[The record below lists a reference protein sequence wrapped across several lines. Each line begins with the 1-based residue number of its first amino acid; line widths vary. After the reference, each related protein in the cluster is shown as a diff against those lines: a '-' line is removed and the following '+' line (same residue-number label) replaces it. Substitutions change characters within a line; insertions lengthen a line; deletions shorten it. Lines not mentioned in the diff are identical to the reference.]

1 MQNIVSLDPLYKR
14 DSKGKVR
21 VWTMQVGY
29 DNENVAGI
37 RTISGLVDGQKV
49 TSEWNLT
56 EAKNVGRSN
65 ATTAKTQA
73 EFEAQ
78 AEWTKNVDKDYFVD
92 VNAIDSY
99 VAFKPMLAH
108 DFTKTPVTSGY
119 TQPKLDGIRMV
130 VNTRGLYSRSNKEI
144 VAVPHIAVELE
155 EFIANHPTITLDG
168 ELYNHEL
175 KDNFQKITSLVRKT
189 VNLGADELAES
200 AELVEYHVYDMFDS
214 ANPEL
219 TFSERMQ
226 WLLENLP
233 VGDSEYEADKKVRL
247 VQTDICHDAGDIDM
261 HYGEYTEAGYE
272 GQMIRQDTAYENKR
286 SKNLLKR
293 KEFITE
299 EYEVVEVHEGQG
311 NWAGY
316 AKRLTLKMS
325 DGTTFSSGIRGSQA
339 KLKELLE
346 NPNID
351 WATCRYFELSN
362 DGVPRFPVT
371 IDYGTGVRTD

>member
-21 VWTMQVGY
+21 IWTMQVGFN
-29 DNENVAGI
+29 NENEAGI

-78 AEWTKNVDKDYFVD
+78 AEWTKNVDKEYFVD

-99 VAFKPMLAH
+99 TAFKPMLAH
-108 DFTKTPVTSGY
+108 DFTKTPVTSGI

-144 VAVPHIAVELE
+144 VAVPHIAEALAD
-155 EFIANHPTITLDG
+155 FIKDHPTITLDG

-200 AELVEYHVYDMFDS
+200 KELVQYHIYDMFDS
-214 ANPEL
+214 ANPDM
-219 TFSERMQ
+219 TFMQRYNWIQKNVHLVNKKAVGIHLVPVAICETSE
-226 WLLENLP
+226 E
-233 VGDSEYEADKKVRL
+233 
-247 VQTDICHDAGDIDM
+247 IDVM
-261 HYGEYTEAGYE
+261 YGEYTQAGYE
-272 GQMIRQDTAYENKR
+272 GQMIRQDAVYENKR
-286 SKNLLKR
+286 SKGLLKR

-316 AKRLTLKMS
+316 AKRLTLKMA

-371 IDYGTGVRTD
+371 IDYGTGVRND

>member
-1 MQNIVSLDPLYKR
+1 MQTIISLNPLYKR

-56 EAKNVGRSN
+56 EAKNIGRSN

-78 AEWTKNVDKDYFVD
+78 AEWTKNVDKEYFVD

-99 VAFKPMLAH
+99 TAFKPMLAH
-108 DFTKTPVTSGY
+108 DFTKTPVTSGI

-144 VAVPHIAVELE
+144 VAVPHIAEALAD
-155 EFIANHPTITLDG
+155 FIKDHPTVTLDG

-200 AELVEYHVYDMFDS
+200 KELVQYHIYDMFDS
-214 ANPEL
+214 ANPDM
-219 TFSERMQ
+219 TFMQRYNWIQKNVHLVNKKAVGIHLVPVAICETSE
-226 WLLENLP
+226 E
-233 VGDSEYEADKKVRL
+233 
-247 VQTDICHDAGDIDM
+247 IDVM
-261 HYGEYTEAGYE
+261 YGEYTQAGYE
-272 GQMIRQDTAYENKR
+272 GQMIRQDAVYENKR
-286 SKNLLKR
+286 SKGLLKR

-299 EYEVVEVHEGQG
+299 EYEVVQVHEGQG

-316 AKRLTLKMS
+316 AKRLTLKMA

-371 IDYGTGVRTD
+371 IDYGTGVRND

>member
-1 MQNIVSLDPLYKR
+1 MQNVVSLDPLYKR

-21 VWTMQVGY
+21 IWTMEVGFNNN
-29 DNENVAGI
+29 DEAGI
-37 RTISGLVDGQKV
+37 RTISGLLDGQKV
-49 TSEWNLT
+49 TSAWNLT

-78 AEWTKNVDKDYFVD
+78 AEWTKNVDKEYFAD

-99 VAFKPMLAH
+99 TAFKPMLAH
-108 DFTKTPVTSGY
+108 DFTKTPVTSGI

-144 VAVPHIAVELE
+144 VAVPHIAEALA
-155 EFIANHPTITLDG
+155 EFIKDHPTVTLDG

-200 AELVEYHVYDMFDS
+200 KELVQYHIYDMFDS
-214 ANPEL
+214 ANPDM
-219 TFSERMQ
+219 TFMQRYNWIQKNVHLVNKKAVGIHLVASAICETSE
-226 WLLENLP
+226 E
-233 VGDSEYEADKKVRL
+233 
-247 VQTDICHDAGDIDM
+247 IDVM
-261 HYGEYTEAGYE
+261 YGEYTTAGYE
-272 GQMIRQDTAYENKR
+272 GQMVRQDTIYENKR
-286 SKNLLKR
+286 SKGLLKR

-299 EYEVVEVHEGQG
+299 EYQVVEVHEGQG

-316 AKRLTLKMS
+316 AKRLTLKMA
-325 DGTTFSSGIRGSQA
+325 DGTTFSSGIRGSQSQ
-339 KLKELLE
+339 LKTLLE

-371 IDYGTGVRTD
+371 IDYGTGVRND

>member
-21 VWTMQVGY
+21 IWTMQVGFN
-29 DNENVAGI
+29 NENEAGI
-37 RTISGLVDGQKV
+37 RTISGLVDGQKL

-78 AEWTKNVDKDYFVD
+78 AEWTKNVDKEYFVD

-99 VAFKPMLAH
+99 TAFKPMLAH
-108 DFTKTPVTSGY
+108 DFTKTPVTSGI

-144 VAVPHIAVELE
+144 VAVPHIAEALAD
-155 EFIANHPTITLDG
+155 FIKDHPTVTLDG

-200 AELVEYHVYDMFDS
+200 KELVQYHIYDMFDS
-214 ANPEL
+214 ANPDM
-219 TFSERMQ
+219 TFMQRYNWIQKNVHLVNKKAVGIHLVPVAICETSE
-226 WLLENLP
+226 E
-233 VGDSEYEADKKVRL
+233 
-247 VQTDICHDAGDIDM
+247 IDVM
-261 HYGEYTEAGYE
+261 YGEYTQAGYE
-272 GQMIRQDTAYENKR
+272 GQMIRQDAVYENKR
-286 SKNLLKR
+286 SKGLLKR

-316 AKRLTLKMS
+316 AKRLTLKMP

-371 IDYGTGVRTD
+371 IDYGTGVRND

>member
-21 VWTMQVGY
+21 VWMMEVGY
-29 DNENVAGI
+29 NNDNEAGI

-49 TSEWNLT
+49 TSAWNLT

-92 VNAIDSY
+92 ANDIDSY
-99 VAFKPMLAH
+99 TAFKPMLAH
-108 DFTKTPVTSGY
+108 DFTKTPVTSGI

-144 VAVPHIAVELE
+144 VAVPHIAEALADFVKD
-155 EFIANHPTITLDG
+155 HPTVTLDG

-200 AELVEYHVYDMFDS
+200 AELVQYHIYDMFDS
-214 ANPEL
+214 ANPNM
-219 TFSERMQ
+219 TFMQRYNWIQKNVHLVNKKAVGIHLVASAICETSE
-226 WLLENLP
+226 E
-233 VGDSEYEADKKVRL
+233 
-247 VQTDICHDAGDIDM
+247 IDVM
-261 HYGEYTEAGYE
+261 YGEYTTAGYE
-272 GQMIRQDTAYENKR
+272 GQMIRQDTVYENKR
-286 SKNLLKR
+286 SKGLLKR

-299 EYEVVEVHEGQG
+299 EYEVVQVHEGQG

-316 AKRLTLKMS
+316 AKRLTLKMP

-371 IDYGTGVRTD
+371 IDYGTGVRND

>member
-1 MQNIVSLDPLYKR
+1 MQNIVSLDLLYKR

-21 VWTMQVGY
+21 VWMMEVGFNN
-29 DNENVAGI
+29 DNEAGI

-49 TSEWNLT
+49 TSAWNLT

-92 VNAIDSY
+92 ANDIDSY
-99 VAFKPMLAH
+99 TAFKPMLAH
-108 DFTKTPVTSGY
+108 DFTKTPVTSGI

-144 VAVPHIAVELE
+144 VAVPHIAEALAD
-155 EFIANHPTITLDG
+155 FIKDHPTVTLDG

-200 AELVEYHVYDMFDS
+200 KELVQYHIYDMFDS
-214 ANPEL
+214 ANPNM
-219 TFSERMQ
+219 TFMQ
-226 WLLENLP
+226 RYNWIQKNVHLVNKKA
-233 VGDSEYEADKKVRL
+233 VGIHL
-247 VQTDICHDAGDIDM
+247 VASAICETTEEIDVM
-261 HYGEYTEAGYE
+261 YGEYTTAGYE
-272 GQMIRQDTAYENKR
+272 GQMVRQDTVYENKR
-286 SKNLLKR
+286 SKGLLKR

-299 EYEVVEVHEGQG
+299 EYEVVQVHEGQG

-316 AKRLTLKMS
+316 AKRLTLKMA

-339 KLKELLE
+339 QLKTLLE

-371 IDYGTGVRTD
+371 IDYGVGARND

>member
-1 MQNIVSLDPLYKR
+1 MQNVVSLDPLYKR
-14 DSKGKVR
+14 DSNGKVR
-21 VWTMQVGY
+21 IWTMEVGFNS
-29 DNENVAGI
+29 DDEAGI

-49 TSEWNLT
+49 TSAWNLT

-78 AEWTKNVDKDYFVD
+78 AEWTKNVDKEYFVD

-99 VAFKPMLAH
+99 TAFKPMLAH
-108 DFTKTPVTSGY
+108 DFTKTPVTSGI

-144 VAVPHIAVELE
+144 VAVPHIAEALA
-155 EFIANHPTITLDG
+155 EFIKDHPTVTLDG

-200 AELVEYHVYDMFDS
+200 KDLVQYHIYDMFDS
-214 ANPEL
+214 ANPDM
-219 TFSERMQ
+219 TFMQRYNWIQKNVHLVNKKAVGIHLVASAICETSE
-226 WLLENLP
+226 E
-233 VGDSEYEADKKVRL
+233 
-247 VQTDICHDAGDIDM
+247 IDVM
-261 HYGEYTEAGYE
+261 YGEYTTAGYE
-272 GQMIRQDTAYENKR
+272 GQMVRQDTVYENKR
-286 SKNLLKR
+286 SKGLLKR

-299 EYEVVEVHEGQG
+299 EYQVVEVHEGQG

-316 AKRLTLKMS
+316 AKRLTLKMPN
-325 DGTTFSSGIRGSQA
+325 GTTFSSGIRGSQA
-339 KLKELLE
+339 QLKTLLE

-371 IDYGTGVRTD
+371 IDYGVGERND

>member
-21 VWTMQVGY
+21 IWTMEVGY
-29 DNENVAGI
+29 NNDNEAGI

-49 TSEWNLT
+49 TSAWNLT

-99 VAFKPMLAH
+99 TAFKPMLAH
-108 DFTKTPVTSGY
+108 DFTKTPVTSGI

-144 VAVPHIAVELE
+144 VAVPHIAEALADFVKD
-155 EFIANHPTITLDG
+155 HPTVTLDG

-200 AELVEYHVYDMFDS
+200 KELVQYHIYDMFDS
-214 ANPEL
+214 ANPDM
-219 TFSERMQ
+219 TFMQ
-226 WLLENLP
+226 RYNWIQKNVHLVNKKA
-233 VGDSEYEADKKVRL
+233 VGIHL
-247 VQTDICHDAGDIDM
+247 VASAICETTEEIDVM
-261 HYGEYTEAGYE
+261 YGEYTTAGYE
-272 GQMIRQDTAYENKR
+272 GQMVRQDTVYENKR
-286 SKNLLKR
+286 SKGLLKR

-299 EYEVVEVHEGQG
+299 EYEVVQVHEGQG

-316 AKRLTLKMS
+316 AKRLTLKMA

-371 IDYGTGVRTD
+371 IDYGIGERSD

>member
-1 MQNIVSLDPLYKR
+1 MQNVVSLDPLYKR

-21 VWTMQVGY
+21 IWTMEVGFNS
-29 DNENVAGI
+29 DNEAGI

-49 TSEWNLT
+49 TSAWNIT

-78 AEWTKNVDKDYFVD
+78 AEWTKNVDKEYFAD

-99 VAFKPMLAH
+99 TAFKPMLAH
-108 DFTKTPVTSGY
+108 DFTKTPVTSGI

-130 VNTRGLYSRSNKEI
+130 VNTRGLYSRSNKPI
-144 VAVPHIAVELE
+144 VAVPHIAEALA
-155 EFIANHPTITLDG
+155 EFIKDHPTVTLDG

-200 AELVEYHVYDMFDS
+200 AELVQYHIYDMFDS
-214 ANPEL
+214 ANPNM
-219 TFSERMQ
+219 TFMQRYNWIQKNVHLVNKKAVGIYLVASAICETSE
-226 WLLENLP
+226 E
-233 VGDSEYEADKKVRL
+233 
-247 VQTDICHDAGDIDM
+247 IDVM
-261 HYGEYTEAGYE
+261 YGEYTTAGYE
-272 GQMIRQDTAYENKR
+272 GQMVRQDTIYENKR
-286 SKNLLKR
+286 SKGLLKR

-299 EYEVVEVHEGQG
+299 EYQVVEVHEGQG

-316 AKRLTLKMS
+316 AKRLTLKMA
-325 DGTTFSSGIRGSQA
+325 DGTTFSSGIRGSQSQ
-339 KLKELLE
+339 LKTLLE

-371 IDYGTGVRTD
+371 IDYGTGVRND

>member
-21 VWTMQVGY
+21 IWTMEVGY
-29 DNENVAGI
+29 NNDNEAGI

-49 TSEWNLT
+49 TSAWNLT

-99 VAFKPMLAH
+99 TAFKPMLAH
-108 DFTKTPVTSGY
+108 DFTKTPVTSGI

-144 VAVPHIAVELE
+144 VAVPHIAEALADFVKD
-155 EFIANHPTITLDG
+155 HPTVTLDG

-200 AELVEYHVYDMFDS
+200 KELVQYHIYDMFDS
-214 ANPEL
+214 ANPDM
-219 TFSERMQ
+219 TFMQ
-226 WLLENLP
+226 RYNWIQKNVHLVNKRA
-233 VGDSEYEADKKVRL
+233 VGIHL
-247 VQTDICHDAGDIDM
+247 VASAICETTEEIDVM
-261 HYGEYTEAGYE
+261 YGEYTTAGYE
-272 GQMIRQDTAYENKR
+272 GQMVRQDTVYENKR
-286 SKNLLKR
+286 SKGLLKR

-299 EYEVVEVHEGQG
+299 EYEVVQVHEGQG

-316 AKRLTLKMS
+316 AKRLTLKMPN
-325 DGTTFSSGIRGSQA
+325 GTTFSSGIRGSQA

-346 NPNID
+346 NPNIN

-371 IDYGTGVRTD
+371 IDHGTGVRND

>member
-1 MQNIVSLDPLYKR
+1 MQNVVSLDPLYKR

-21 VWTMQVGY
+21 IWTMEVGFNS
-29 DNENVAGI
+29 DDEAGI

-49 TSEWNLT
+49 TSAWNLT

-78 AEWTKNVDKDYFVD
+78 AEWTKNVDKEYFVD

-99 VAFKPMLAH
+99 TAFKPMLAH
-108 DFTKTPVTSGY
+108 DFTKTPVTSGI

-144 VAVPHIAVELE
+144 VAVPHIAEALA
-155 EFIANHPTITLDG
+155 EFIKDHPTVTLDG

-200 AELVEYHVYDMFDS
+200 KELVQYHIYDMFDS
-214 ANPEL
+214 ANPDM
-219 TFSERMQ
+219 TFMQRYNWIQKNVHLVNKKTVGIHLVASAICETSE
-226 WLLENLP
+226 E
-233 VGDSEYEADKKVRL
+233 
-247 VQTDICHDAGDIDM
+247 IDVM
-261 HYGEYTEAGYE
+261 YGEYTTAGYE
-272 GQMIRQDTAYENKR
+272 GQMVRQDTVYENKR
-286 SKNLLKR
+286 SKGLLKR

-299 EYEVVEVHEGQG
+299 EYQVVEVHEGQG

-316 AKRLTLKMS
+316 AKRLTLKMPN
-325 DGTTFSSGIRGSQA
+325 GTTFSSGIRGSQA
-339 KLKELLE
+339 QLKTLLE

-371 IDYGTGVRTD
+371 IDYGVGERND

>member
-21 VWTMQVGY
+21 IWTMQVGFN
-29 DNENVAGI
+29 NENEAGI

-73 EFEAQ
+73 EFEAK
-78 AEWTKNVDKDYFVD
+78 AEWTKNVDKEYFVD

-99 VAFKPMLAH
+99 TAFKPMLAH
-108 DFTKTPVTSGY
+108 DFTKTPVTSGI

-144 VAVPHIAVELE
+144 VAVPHIAEALAD
-155 EFIANHPTITLDG
+155 FIKDHPTVTLDG

-200 AELVEYHVYDMFDS
+200 KELVQYHIYDMFDS
-214 ANPEL
+214 ANPDM
-219 TFSERMQ
+219 TFMQRYNWIQKNVHLVNKKTVGIHLVPVAICETSE
-226 WLLENLP
+226 E
-233 VGDSEYEADKKVRL
+233 
-247 VQTDICHDAGDIDM
+247 IDVM
-261 HYGEYTEAGYE
+261 YGEYTQAGYE
-272 GQMIRQDTAYENKR
+272 GQMIRQDAVYENKR
-286 SKNLLKR
+286 SKGLLKR

-316 AKRLTLKMS
+316 AKRLTLKMA

-371 IDYGTGVRTD
+371 IDYGTGVRND

>member
-1 MQNIVSLDPLYKR
+1 MQTIVSLNPLYKR

-108 DFTKTPVTSGY
+108 DFTKTPVTSGI

-130 VNTRGLYSRSNKEI
+130 VNTRGLYSRSNKPI
-144 VAVPHIAVELE
+144 VAVPHIAEALA
-155 EFIANHPTITLDG
+155 EFIKDHPTVTLDG

-200 AELVEYHVYDMFDS
+200 AELVQYHIYDMFDS
-214 ANPEL
+214 ANPNM
-219 TFSERMQ
+219 TFMQRYNWIQKNVHLVNKKAVGIHLVASAICETSE
-226 WLLENLP
+226 E
-233 VGDSEYEADKKVRL
+233 
-247 VQTDICHDAGDIDM
+247 IDVM
-261 HYGEYTEAGYE
+261 YGEYTTAGYE
-272 GQMIRQDTAYENKR
+272 GQMVRQDTVYENKR
-286 SKNLLKR
+286 SKGLLKR

-299 EYEVVEVHEGQG
+299 EYQVVEVHEGQG

-316 AKRLTLKMS
+316 AKRLTLKMPN
-325 DGTTFSSGIRGSQA
+325 GTTFSSGIRGSQSQ
-339 KLKELLE
+339 LKTLLE

-371 IDYGTGVRTD
+371 IDYGTGVRND

>member
-21 VWTMQVGY
+21 IWTMEVGY
-29 DNENVAGI
+29 NNDNEAGI

-49 TSEWNLT
+49 TSAWNLT

-99 VAFKPMLAH
+99 TAFKPMLAH
-108 DFTKTPVTSGY
+108 DFTKTPVTSGI

-144 VAVPHIAVELE
+144 VAVPHIAEALADFVKD
-155 EFIANHPTITLDG
+155 HPTVTLDG

-200 AELVEYHVYDMFDS
+200 KELVQFHIYDMFDS
-214 ANPEL
+214 ANPDM
-219 TFSERMQ
+219 TFMQRYNWIQKNVHLVNKKAVGIHLVASAICETSE
-226 WLLENLP
+226 E
-233 VGDSEYEADKKVRL
+233 
-247 VQTDICHDAGDIDM
+247 IDVM
-261 HYGEYTEAGYE
+261 YGEYTTAGYE
-272 GQMIRQDTAYENKR
+272 GQMVRQDTVYENKR
-286 SKNLLKR
+286 SKGLLKR

-299 EYEVVEVHEGQG
+299 EYEVVQVHEGQG

-316 AKRLTLKMS
+316 AKRLTLKMPN
-325 DGTTFSSGIRGSQA
+325 GTTFSSGIRGSQA

-371 IDYGTGVRTD
+371 IDYGTGVRND

>member
-21 VWTMQVGY
+21 IWTMQVGFN
-29 DNENVAGI
+29 NENEAGI

-78 AEWTKNVDKDYFVD
+78 AEWTKNVDKEYFVD

-99 VAFKPMLAH
+99 TAFKPMLAH
-108 DFTKTPVTSGY
+108 DFTKTPVTSGI

-144 VAVPHIAVELE
+144 VAVPHIAEALAD
-155 EFIANHPTITLDG
+155 FIKDHPTVTLDG

-200 AELVEYHVYDMFDS
+200 KELVQYHIYDMFDS
-214 ANPEL
+214 ANPNM
-219 TFSERMQ
+219 TFMQRYNWIQKNVHLVNKKAVGIHLVPVAICETSE
-226 WLLENLP
+226 E
-233 VGDSEYEADKKVRL
+233 
-247 VQTDICHDAGDIDM
+247 IDVM
-261 HYGEYTEAGYE
+261 YGEYTQAGYE
-272 GQMIRQDTAYENKR
+272 GQMIRQDAVYENKR
-286 SKNLLKR
+286 SKGLLKR

-299 EYEVVEVHEGQG
+299 EYEVVQVHEGQG

-316 AKRLTLKMS
+316 AKRLTLKMP

-371 IDYGTGVRTD
+371 IDYGTGVRND

>member
-21 VWTMQVGY
+21 IWTMQVGFN
-29 DNENVAGI
+29 NENEAGI

-78 AEWTKNVDKDYFVD
+78 AEWTKNVDKEYFVD

-99 VAFKPMLAH
+99 TAFKPMLAH
-108 DFTKTPVTSGY
+108 DFTKTPVTSGI

-144 VAVPHIAVELE
+144 VAVPHIAEALADFVKD
-155 EFIANHPTITLDG
+155 HPTVTLDG

-200 AELVEYHVYDMFDS
+200 KELVQYHIYDMFDS
-214 ANPEL
+214 ANPDM
-219 TFSERMQ
+219 TFMQRYNWIQKNVHLVNKKAIGIHLVPVAICETSE
-226 WLLENLP
+226 E
-233 VGDSEYEADKKVRL
+233 
-247 VQTDICHDAGDIDM
+247 IDVM
-261 HYGEYTEAGYE
+261 YGEYTQAGYE
-272 GQMIRQDTAYENKR
+272 GQMIRQDAVYENKR
-286 SKNLLKR
+286 SKGLLKR

-316 AKRLTLKMS
+316 AKRLTLKMA

-371 IDYGTGVRTD
+371 IDYGTGVRND

>member
-21 VWTMQVGY
+21 IWTMEVGY
-29 DNENVAGI
+29 NNDNEAGI

-49 TSEWNLT
+49 TSAWNLT

-99 VAFKPMLAH
+99 TAFKPMLAH
-108 DFTKTPVTSGY
+108 DFTKTPVTSGI

-144 VAVPHIAVELE
+144 VAVPHIAEVLAD
-155 EFIANHPTITLDG
+155 FIKEHPTVTLDG

-200 AELVEYHVYDMFDS
+200 KKLVQYHIYDMFDS
-214 ANPEL
+214 ANPDM
-219 TFSERMQ
+219 TFMQRYNWIQKNVHLVNKKAVGIHLVASAICETSE
-226 WLLENLP
+226 E
-233 VGDSEYEADKKVRL
+233 
-247 VQTDICHDAGDIDM
+247 IDVM
-261 HYGEYTEAGYE
+261 YGEYTTAGYE
-272 GQMIRQDTAYENKR
+272 GQMIRQDAVYENKR
-286 SKNLLKR
+286 SKGLLKR

-299 EYEVVEVHEGQG
+299 EYQVVEVHEGQG
-311 NWAGY
+311 AWTGY
-316 AKRLTLKMS
+316 AKRLTLKMK
-325 DGTTFSSGIRGSQA
+325 DGTTFSSGLRGSQA
-339 KLKELLE
+339 QLKTLLE

-362 DGVPRFPVT
+362 DGIPRFPVT
-371 IDYGTGVRTD
+371 IDYGVGERND

>member
-1 MQNIVSLDPLYKR
+1 MQNIISLNPLYKR

-21 VWTMQVGY
+21 VWTMEVGY
-29 DNENVAGI
+29 DNDNQAGI

-78 AEWTKNVDKDYFVD
+78 AEWTKNVDKEYFAD
-92 VNAIDSY
+92 VNDIDSY
-99 VAFKPMLAH
+99 TAFKPMLAH
-108 DFTKTPVTSGY
+108 DFTKTPVTSGI

-144 VAVPHIAVELE
+144 VAVPHIAEALV
-155 EFIANHPTITLDG
+155 EFIKDHPTVTLDG

-200 AELVEYHVYDMFDS
+200 KELVQYHIYDMFDS
-214 ANPEL
+214 ANPDM
-219 TFSERMQ
+219 TFMQRYNWIQKNVHLVNKKAVGIHLVASAICETSE
-226 WLLENLP
+226 E
-233 VGDSEYEADKKVRL
+233 
-247 VQTDICHDAGDIDM
+247 IDVM
-261 HYGEYTEAGYE
+261 YGEYTTAGYE
-272 GQMIRQDTAYENKR
+272 GQMVRQDTVYENKR
-286 SKNLLKR
+286 SKGLLKR

-299 EYEVVEVHEGQG
+299 EYEVVQVHEGQG

-316 AKRLTLKMS
+316 AKRLTLKMPN
-325 DGTTFSSGIRGSQA
+325 GTTFSSGIRGSQA

-371 IDYGTGVRTD
+371 IDYGIGVRND

>member
-1 MQNIVSLDPLYKR
+1 MQNVVSLDPLYKR

-21 VWTMQVGY
+21 IWTMEVGFNNN
-29 DNENVAGI
+29 DEAGI
-37 RTISGLVDGQKV
+37 RTISGLLDGQKV
-49 TSEWNLT
+49 TSAWNLT

-78 AEWTKNVDKDYFVD
+78 AEWTKNVDKEYFVD

-99 VAFKPMLAH
+99 TAFKPMLAH
-108 DFTKTPVTSGY
+108 DFTKTPVTSGI

-130 VNTRGLYSRSNKEI
+130 VNTRGLYSRSNKPI
-144 VAVPHIAVELE
+144 VAVPHIAEALA
-155 EFIANHPTITLDG
+155 EFIKDHPTVTLDG

-200 AELVEYHVYDMFDS
+200 KELVQYHIYDMFDS
-214 ANPEL
+214 ANPDM
-219 TFSERMQ
+219 TFMQRYNWIQKNVHLVNKKAVGIHLVASAICETSE
-226 WLLENLP
+226 E
-233 VGDSEYEADKKVRL
+233 
-247 VQTDICHDAGDIDM
+247 IDVM
-261 HYGEYTEAGYE
+261 YGEYTTAGYE
-272 GQMIRQDTAYENKR
+272 GQMVRQDTVYENKR
-286 SKNLLKR
+286 SKGLLKR

-299 EYEVVEVHEGQG
+299 EYQVVEVHEGQG

-316 AKRLTLKMS
+316 AKRLTLKMPN
-325 DGTTFSSGIRGSQA
+325 GTTFSSGIRGSQA
-339 KLKELLE
+339 KLKELLD

-371 IDYGTGVRTD
+371 IDYGVGERND

>member
-21 VWTMQVGY
+21 VWMMEVGFNN
-29 DNENVAGI
+29 DNEAGI

-49 TSEWNLT
+49 TSAWNLT

-92 VNAIDSY
+92 ANDIDSST
-99 VAFKPMLAH
+99 AFKPMLAH
-108 DFTKTPVTSGY
+108 DFTKTPVTSGI

-144 VAVPHIAVELE
+144 VAVPHIAEALAD
-155 EFIANHPTITLDG
+155 FIKDHPTVTLDG

-200 AELVEYHVYDMFDS
+200 KELVQYHIYDMCDS
-214 ANPEL
+214 ANPNM
-219 TFSERMQ
+219 TFMQ
-226 WLLENLP
+226 RYNWIQKNVHLVNKKA
-233 VGDSEYEADKKVRL
+233 VGIHL
-247 VQTDICHDAGDIDM
+247 VASAICETTEEIDVM
-261 HYGEYTEAGYE
+261 YGEYTTAGYE
-272 GQMIRQDTAYENKR
+272 GQMVRQDTVYENKR
-286 SKNLLKR
+286 SKGLLKR

-299 EYEVVEVHEGQG
+299 EYEVVQVHEGQG

-316 AKRLTLKMS
+316 AKRLTLKMA

-371 IDYGTGVRTD
+371 IDYGIGERSD

>member
-1 MQNIVSLDPLYKR
+1 MQNVVSLDPLYKR

-21 VWTMQVGY
+21 IWTMEVGFNNN
-29 DNENVAGI
+29 DEAGI

-49 TSEWNLT
+49 TSAWNLT

-108 DFTKTPVTSGY
+108 DFTKTPVTSGI

-144 VAVPHIAVELE
+144 VAVPHIAEALA
-155 EFIANHPTITLDG
+155 EFIKDHPTVTLDG

-200 AELVEYHVYDMFDS
+200 KELVQYHIYDMFDS
-214 ANPEL
+214 ANPDM
-219 TFSERMQ
+219 TFMQRYNWIQKNVHLVNKKAVGIHLVASAICETSE
-226 WLLENLP
+226 E
-233 VGDSEYEADKKVRL
+233 
-247 VQTDICHDAGDIDM
+247 IDVM
-261 HYGEYTEAGYE
+261 YGEYTTAGYE
-272 GQMIRQDTAYENKR
+272 GQMVRQDTVYENKR
-286 SKNLLKR
+286 SKGLLKR

-299 EYEVVEVHEGQG
+299 EYQVVEVHEGQG

-316 AKRLTLKMS
+316 AKRLTLKMA
-325 DGTTFSSGIRGSQA
+325 DGTTFSSGIRGSQSQ
-339 KLKELLE
+339 LKTLLE

-371 IDYGTGVRTD
+371 IDYGTGVRND

>member
-21 VWTMQVGY
+21 VWMMEVGFNN
-29 DNENVAGI
+29 DNEAGI

-78 AEWTKNVDKDYFVD
+78 AEWTKNVDKEYFVD

-99 VAFKPMLAH
+99 TAFKPMLAH
-108 DFTKTPVTSGY
+108 DFTKTPVTSGI

-144 VAVPHIAVELE
+144 VAVPHIAEALAD
-155 EFIANHPTITLDG
+155 FIKDHPTVTLDG

-189 VNLGADELAES
+189 VNLGANELAES
-200 AELVEYHVYDMFDS
+200 KELVQYHIYDMFDS
-214 ANPEL
+214 ANPDM
-219 TFSERMQ
+219 TFMQRYNWIQKNVHLVNKKTVGIHLVPVAICETSE
-226 WLLENLP
+226 E
-233 VGDSEYEADKKVRL
+233 
-247 VQTDICHDAGDIDM
+247 IDVM
-261 HYGEYTEAGYE
+261 YGEYTQAGYE
-272 GQMIRQDTAYENKR
+272 GQMIRQDAVYENKR
-286 SKNLLKR
+286 SKGLLKR

-299 EYEVVEVHEGQG
+299 EYEVVQVHEGQG

-316 AKRLTLKMS
+316 AKRLTLKMA

-371 IDYGTGVRTD
+371 IDYGTGVRND

>member
-1 MQNIVSLDPLYKR
+1 MQNVVSLDPLYKR

-21 VWTMQVGY
+21 IWTMEVGFNNN
-29 DNENVAGI
+29 DEAGI
-37 RTISGLVDGQKV
+37 RTISGLLDGQKV
-49 TSEWNLT
+49 TSAWNLT

-78 AEWTKNVDKDYFVD
+78 AEWTKNVDKEYFAD

-99 VAFKPMLAH
+99 TAFKPMLAH
-108 DFTKTPVTSGY
+108 DFTKTPVTSGI

-130 VNTRGLYSRSNKEI
+130 VNTRGLYSRSNKPI
-144 VAVPHIAVELE
+144 VAVPHIAEALA
-155 EFIANHPTITLDG
+155 EFIKDHPTVTLDG

-200 AELVEYHVYDMFDS
+200 AELVQYHIYDMFDS
-214 ANPEL
+214 ANPNM
-219 TFSERMQ
+219 TFMQRYNWIQKNVHLVNKKAVGIYLVASAICETSE
-226 WLLENLP
+226 E
-233 VGDSEYEADKKVRL
+233 
-247 VQTDICHDAGDIDM
+247 IDVM
-261 HYGEYTEAGYE
+261 YGEYTTAGYE
-272 GQMIRQDTAYENKR
+272 GQMVRQDTIYENKR
-286 SKNLLKR
+286 SKGLLKR

-299 EYEVVEVHEGQG
+299 EYQVVEVHEGQG

-316 AKRLTLKMS
+316 AKRLTLKMAN
-325 DGTTFSSGIRGSQA
+325 GTTFSSGIRGSQSQ
-339 KLKELLE
+339 LKTLLE

-371 IDYGTGVRTD
+371 IDYGTGVRND

>member
-21 VWTMQVGY
+21 VWMMEVGFNN
-29 DNENVAGI
+29 DNEAGI

-49 TSEWNLT
+49 TSAWNLT

-92 VNAIDSY
+92 ANDIDSY
-99 VAFKPMLAH
+99 TAFKPMLAH
-108 DFTKTPVTSGY
+108 DFTKTPVTSGI

-144 VAVPHIAVELE
+144 VAVPHIAEALAD
-155 EFIANHPTITLDG
+155 FIKDHPTVTLDG

-200 AELVEYHVYDMFDS
+200 KELVQYHIYDMFDS
-214 ANPEL
+214 ANPNM
-219 TFSERMQ
+219 TFMQ
-226 WLLENLP
+226 RYNWIQKNVHLVNKKA
-233 VGDSEYEADKKVRL
+233 VGIHL
-247 VQTDICHDAGDIDM
+247 VASAICETTEEIDVM
-261 HYGEYTEAGYE
+261 YGEYTTAGYE
-272 GQMIRQDTAYENKR
+272 GQMVRQDTVYENKR
-286 SKNLLKR
+286 SKGLLKR

-299 EYEVVEVHEGQG
+299 EYEVVQVHEGQG

-316 AKRLTLKMS
+316 AKRLTLKMA

-371 IDYGTGVRTD
+371 IDYGIGERSD

>member
-1 MQNIVSLDPLYKR
+1 MQNVVSLDPLYKR

-21 VWTMQVGY
+21 IWTMEVGFNNN
-29 DNENVAGI
+29 DEAGI

-49 TSEWNLT
+49 TSAWNLT

-78 AEWTKNVDKDYFVD
+78 AEWTKNVDKEYFAD

-99 VAFKPMLAH
+99 TAFKPMLAH
-108 DFTKTPVTSGY
+108 DFTKTPVTSGI

-144 VAVPHIAVELE
+144 VAVPHIAEALA
-155 EFIANHPTITLDG
+155 EFIKDHPTVTLDG

-200 AELVEYHVYDMFDS
+200 AELVQYHIYDMFDS
-214 ANPEL
+214 ANPNM
-219 TFSERMQ
+219 TFMQRYNWIQKNVHLVNKKAVGIYLVASAICETSE
-226 WLLENLP
+226 E
-233 VGDSEYEADKKVRL
+233 
-247 VQTDICHDAGDIDM
+247 IDVM
-261 HYGEYTEAGYE
+261 YGEYTTAGYE
-272 GQMIRQDTAYENKR
+272 GQMVRQDTIYENKR
-286 SKNLLKR
+286 SKGLLKR

-299 EYEVVEVHEGQG
+299 EYQVVEVHEGQG

-316 AKRLTLKMS
+316 AKRLTLKMAN
-325 DGTTFSSGIRGSQA
+325 GTTFSSGIRGSQSQ
-339 KLKELLE
+339 LKTLLE

-371 IDYGTGVRTD
+371 IDYGTGVRND

>member
-21 VWTMQVGY
+21 IWTMEVGY
-29 DNENVAGI
+29 NNDNEAGI

-49 TSEWNLT
+49 TSAWNLT

-99 VAFKPMLAH
+99 TAFKPMLAH
-108 DFTKTPVTSGY
+108 DFTKTPVTSGI

-144 VAVPHIAVELE
+144 VAVPHIAEALADFVKD
-155 EFIANHPTITLDG
+155 HPTVTLDG

-200 AELVEYHVYDMFDS
+200 KELVQYHIYDMFDS
-214 ANPEL
+214 ANPDMTFMQRYNWIQKNVHLVNKKEL
-219 TFSERMQ
+219 
-226 WLLENLP
+226 
-233 VGDSEYEADKKVRL
+233 GIHL
-247 VQTDICHDAGDIDM
+247 VASAICETTEEIDVM
-261 HYGEYTEAGYE
+261 YGEYTTAGYE
-272 GQMIRQDTAYENKR
+272 GQMIRQDTVYENKR
-286 SKNLLKR
+286 SKGLLKR

-299 EYEVVEVHEGQG
+299 EYEVVQVHEGQG

-316 AKRLTLKMS
+316 AKRLTLKMPN
-325 DGTTFSSGIRGSQA
+325 GTTFSSGIRGSQA

-371 IDYGTGVRTD
+371 IDYGTGVRND

>member
-21 VWTMQVGY
+21 IWTMEVGY
-29 DNENVAGI
+29 NNDNEAGI

-49 TSEWNLT
+49 TSAWNLT

-99 VAFKPMLAH
+99 TAFKPMLAH
-108 DFTKTPVTSGY
+108 DFTKTPVTSGI

-144 VAVPHIAVELE
+144 VAVPHIAEALADFVKD
-155 EFIANHPTITLDG
+155 HPTVTLDG

-200 AELVEYHVYDMFDS
+200 AELVQYHIYDMFDS
-214 ANPEL
+214 ANPDM
-219 TFSERMQ
+219 TFMQ
-226 WLLENLP
+226 RYNWIQKNVHLVNKKA
-233 VGDSEYEADKKVRL
+233 VGIHL
-247 VQTDICHDAGDIDM
+247 VASAICETTEEIDVM
-261 HYGEYTEAGYE
+261 YGEYTTAGYE
-272 GQMIRQDTAYENKR
+272 GQMVRQDAVYENKR
-286 SKNLLKR
+286 SKGLLKR

-299 EYEVVEVHEGQG
+299 EYQVVEVHEGQG

-316 AKRLTLKMS
+316 AKRLTLKMPN
-325 DGTTFSSGIRGSQA
+325 GTTFSSGIRGSQA

-371 IDYGTGVRTD
+371 IDYGTGVRND

>member
-21 VWTMQVGY
+21 VWMMEVGFNN
-29 DNENVAGI
+29 DNEAGI

-78 AEWTKNVDKDYFVD
+78 AEWTKNVDKEYFVD

-99 VAFKPMLAH
+99 TAFKPMLAH
-108 DFTKTPVTSGY
+108 DFTKTPVTSGI

-144 VAVPHIAVELE
+144 VAVPHIAEALAD
-155 EFIANHPTITLDG
+155 FIKDHPTVTLDG

-189 VNLGADELAES
+189 VNLGANELAES
-200 AELVEYHVYDMFDS
+200 KELVQYHIYDMFDS
-214 ANPEL
+214 ANPDM
-219 TFSERMQ
+219 TFMQRYNWIQKNVHLVNKKAVGIHLVPVAICETSE
-226 WLLENLP
+226 E
-233 VGDSEYEADKKVRL
+233 
-247 VQTDICHDAGDIDM
+247 IDVM
-261 HYGEYTEAGYE
+261 YGEYTQAGYE
-272 GQMIRQDTAYENKR
+272 GQMIRQDAVYENKR
-286 SKNLLKR
+286 SKGLLKR

-299 EYEVVEVHEGQG
+299 EYEVVQVHEGQG

-316 AKRLTLKMS
+316 AKRLTLKMA

-371 IDYGTGVRTD
+371 IDYGTGVRND